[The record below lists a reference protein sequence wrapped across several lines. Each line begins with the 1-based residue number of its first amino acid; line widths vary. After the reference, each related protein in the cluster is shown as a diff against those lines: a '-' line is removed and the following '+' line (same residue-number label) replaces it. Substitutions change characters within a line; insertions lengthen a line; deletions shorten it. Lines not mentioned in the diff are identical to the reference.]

1 MELEQ
6 ILLPSDIEE
15 IYGRNQISLRGLLG
29 KQVLITG
36 AGGFLGR
43 YFISLIQYVNKVSE
57 NDSVSVV
64 ALENYVTLHQEA
76 KKEGFKTSDKNIQWI
91 FGDATI
97 GSELP
102 NKFDYIIH
110 AAGIASPEHYR
121 ANPLETIH
129 VAVDVT
135 RKLLEKC
142 ARDDSKMLFFSSSE
156 IYGNPPASAIP
167 TSEEFKGYVASRGPR
182 ACYDESKRLGE
193 TLCWIFQEY
202 YNVNVSVVRPF
213 NVYGPGMLPRDFRVL
228 PNFANQIIQGKK
240 LLIYGSG
247 HQTRTFCYVVDA
259 IDAFVKVLMS
269 SKSPDVFNVGNPN
282 PEITVNQLAEMMCDI
297 FGATGHY
304 QQIPYPK
311 SYPDDEPM
319 RRCPDITKI
328 QTVLNYKPTVSL
340 DEGLRRFMKWASE
353 NYPKHND

>member
-1 MELEQ
+1 MELESTV
-6 ILLPSDIEE
+6 LDSDIEE
-15 IYGRNQISLRGLLG
+15 IYFRNSELIQTLLG

-43 YFISLIQYVNKVSE
+43 YFIMLFLYINRLHKD
-57 NDSVSVV
+57 NPISVV
-64 ALENYVTLHQEA
+64 ALENYITQNDTDSSL
-76 KKEGFKTSDKNIQWI
+76 KFKTLDQNVEWI
-91 FGDATI
+91 FGDAII

-102 NKFDYIIH
+102 NKFDFVIH

-135 RKLLEKC
+135 RKLLEKSVINN
-142 ARDDSKMLFFSSSE
+142 SKMLFFSSSE
-156 IYGNPPASAIP
+156 IYGNPPATAIP
-167 TSEEFKGYVASRGPR
+167 TSEEFNGYVASRGPR

-228 PNFANQIIQGKK
+228 PNFANQVIKGKK
-240 LLIYGSG
+240 LFVYGSG
-247 HQTRTFCYVVDA
+247 DQTRTFCYVVDA
-259 IDAFVKVLMS
+259 MDGFLKVLLETGRS
-269 SKSPDVFNVGNPN
+269 EVYNVGNPK
-282 PEITVNQLAEMMCDI
+282 PEITINELARMVCEA
-297 FGATGHY
+297 FGTPGNFE
-304 QQIPYPK
+304 QIAYPE
-311 SYPDDEPM
+311 SYPDDEPS

-328 QTVLNYKPTVSL
+328 KSNLNFSPEISL
-340 DEGLRRFMKWASE
+340 DEGLRRFMKWASD
-353 NYPKHND
+353 NYPNLQ